1 MDFEVQ
7 AIFQDMQN
15 STSSTAPSI
24 MILYFTAEEPEI
36 CRQRTVSKDRFY
48 IGPSKGPFPCL
59 HRRREMCCSVSP
71 PRHMHVW
78 TTEMSWSKELPRHRN
93 SYLNQQQQSACPPSC
108 PCHLKPPWAK
118 ENSLQ
123 AGRNTSLAL
132 GSIQRHDRR
141 SQGFYLCFHHSS
153 NTFISL
159 CFEFLRW
166 VSFDERTLPPEPS
179 ECCSSDKGLCTSNQ
193 CPLDL

>member
-1 MDFEVQ
+1 MVTVTELPLYLLLVETSHISNQFLNEVNCDQGNTIYVMLMEKTGMDFEVQ

-93 SYLNQQQQSACPPSC
+93 SYLNQ
-108 PCHLKPPWAK
+108 
-118 ENSLQ
+118 
-123 AGRNTSLAL
+123 
-132 GSIQRHDRR
+132 
-141 SQGFYLCFHHSS
+141 
-153 NTFISL
+153 
-159 CFEFLRW
+159 
-166 VSFDERTLPPEPS
+166 
-179 ECCSSDKGLCTSNQ
+179 
-193 CPLDL
+193 